1 MSSWVLQR
9 SLPDASID
17 ELQELL
23 VATRIL
29 STNARYL
36 DDSGLYGRLM
46 MRRVK
51 ILAELARRGEQL
63 RLEL

>member
-9 SLPDASID
+9 SLTDASID

-23 VATRIL
+23 EMTRML
-29 STNARYL
+29 TTNARYV
-36 DDSGLYGRLM
+36 DDGGLYGRLM